1 MCWLEIVKIMKIL
14 DFIGSSGDALFN
26 IDILMLRG
34 DYLSENNYLKIR
46 IGIFYAGL
54 PNRLPN

>member
-1 MCWLEIVKIMKIL
+1 MKIMKIL
-14 DFIGSSGDALFN
+14 DFIGSSGDALFY
-26 IDILMLRG
+26 IDTLMLRG